1 MSLPRLLEYE
11 SNYPLYG
18 IAFSHSPNHPFRIAL
33 TTLLTGPTNKLFLV
47 DAVQPDALQNPL
59 HHSHHHHHHHHQ
71 HHQTQNSYY
80 PQNGAAAAGPS
91 SGPDFHQIASINM
104 NFPATKV
111 GWEPRESLAMASA
124 YDDGGRGELIAT
136 SGDALRIYE
145 VTKEWG
151 TGHDST
157 GSGGYV
163 GGGGGGAGGKN
174 GWSNAP
180 NGNDGGG
187 GGYSYSLKSRSM
199 LSNSKTPHTSLPPVT
214 SFSWNP
220 KSPNSIVTCSID
232 TTATLWD
239 INTSQALTQLIAHDR
254 AVYDLSW
261 LPDSSDIFVSVG
273 ADGSLRAFDLR
284 QLEHS
289 TILYESSKDTPLA
302 RIAFSNKEQHMMAC
316 FGLDDSK
323 IMILDM
329 RSPGQPVAE
338 LVGHQAPLGGIAWGS
353 PGTSS
358 RNEVTGGGWL
368 ASCGDDSQ
376 VLLYD
381 LTSPLPETRPPSTQ
395 PPTSKSPNTVLSPP
409 MTPGSQG
416 GGGGGG
422 GRTPSPS
429 QAVEVLPVSG
439 WTAHAEVNN
448 LAFSEQGDWL
458 GCVSGAKLNVLRV

>member
-18 IAFSHSPNHPFRIAL
+18 IAFSHSPNHPFRVAL
-33 TTLLTGPTNKLFLV
+33 TTLLTGPTNKLLLV
-47 DAVQPDALQNPL
+47 DLASPDSIQ
-59 HHSHHHHHHHHQ
+59 SHHHHHHHH
-71 HHQTQNSYY
+71 HKHRTQSSYY
-80 PQNGAAAAGPS
+80 PQTQNGGGGGS
-91 SGPDFHQIASINM
+91 SSASGSGQSGFGQIASINM

-111 GWEPRESLAMASA
+111 GWEPRESMAMSAS
-124 YDDGGRGELIAT
+124 YEEGGRGELIAT

-151 TGHDST
+151 HE
-157 GSGGYV
+157 SGGYV
-163 GGGGGGAGGKN
+163 GAGNGQN
-174 GWSNAP
+174 GWSSE
-180 NGNDGGG
+180 NGGD

-358 RNEVTGGGWL
+358 RSDVTGGGWI

-395 PPTSKSPNTVLSPP
+395 PSTTKSPNNVLSPP
-409 MTPGSQG
+409 ITPSSHGA
-416 GGGGGG
+416 
-422 GRTPSPS
+422 RTPSPA
-429 QAVEVLPVSG
+429 QAPDILPVSG
-439 WTAHAEVNN
+439 WTAESEVNN
-448 LAFSEQGDWL
+448 LAFSEKGDWL
-458 GCVSGAKLNVLRV
+458 GCVSGAKLNVLHV